1 MDRSKNGERIG
12 MTEPPAAR
20 PATIRTVAM
29 RAGVSKSLVSLVLRG
44 SPHVSPARRDAV
56 QQAID
61 ELGYRPNAI
70 ARQLTAQRT
79 QTVGLLLNDLRNPWF
94 VDCLE
99 GITAVL
105 DEHGYRCLLADAR
118 VDRRA
123 DEALLR
129 GFLEMRVDGLLLA
142 GSMPS
147 TASITA
153 AAAAVP
159 TVVAAGRDIVL
170 PRVDVIANDDRI
182 GTTLAVEHLIELGHR
197 RIAHLAGG
205 HGAVARFRHDAY
217 VDVMTAHGLADRIT
231 IEAGDMTEEGG
242 YRAAVRLLGRP
253 DRPTAVFAV
262 NDISCIGAMSAAA
275 ELGLRVPQDVS
286 MVGYDNTSLAQ
297 VRHLWLTSVDNANI
311 EVGRRAARAL
321 LRRMADPT
329 RPGDVQLL
337 RPALQVRGSTAAP

>member
-1 MDRSKNGERIG
+1 LSE
-12 MTEPPAAR
+12 PAAGR
-20 PATIRTVAM
+20 PATIRTVAE

-44 SPHVSPARRDAV
+44 SPHVSPAKRRAV

-61 ELGYRPNAI
+61 DLGYRPNAI
-70 ARQLTAQRT
+70 ARQLSAQRT
-79 QTVGLLLNDLRNPWF
+79 QTIGLLLNDLRNPWF

-99 GITAVL
+99 GITTVL
-105 DEHGYRCLLADAR
+105 DEHGYRCMLADAR
-118 VDRRA
+118 VDRQG
-123 DEALLR
+123 DEGLLR
-129 GFLEMRVDGLLLA
+129 GFLEMRVDGLVLV
-142 GSMPS
+142 GSMPC
-147 TASITA
+147 TPAIIA

-170 PRVDVIANDDRI
+170 PRVDVVANDDRI
-182 GTTLAVEHLIELGHR
+182 GTTLAVEHLIDLGHR

-205 HGAVARFRHDAY
+205 HEAVARLRRDAY
-217 VDVMTAHGLADRIT
+217 VEVMAAHGLADQVAV
-231 IEAGDMTEEGG
+231 EPGDTTEEGG
-242 YRAAVRLLGRP
+242 YRAAVRLLGRG
-253 DRPTAVFAV
+253 DRPSAVFAV

-321 LRRMADPT
+321 LRRIADPT
-329 RPGDVQLL
+329 MPAQEQLL
-337 RPALQVRGSTAAP
+337 RPTLRVRGSTAAP

>member
-1 MDRSKNGERIG
+1 
-12 MTEPPAAR
+12 MTEPPAVR

-44 SPHVSPARRDAV
+44 SPHVSPARREAV

-94 VDCLE
+94 VDCLD
-99 GITAVL
+99 GITTVL
-105 DEHGYRCLLADAR
+105 DEHGYRCMLADAR

-123 DEALLR
+123 DEALIR
-129 GFLEMRVDGLLLA
+129 GFLEMRVDGLLLV

-147 TASITA
+147 TPSITA

-205 HGAVARFRHDAY
+205 HGAVARLRRDAY
-217 VDVMTAHGLADRIT
+217 VDVMTTHVLADRIT
-231 IEAGDMTEEGG
+231 IEAGDTTEEGG
-242 YRAAVRLLGRP
+242 YRAAVRLLARP

-329 RPGDVQLL
+329 RPADEQLL
-337 RPALQVRGSTAAP
+337 RPALRVRGTTAAP

>member
-1 MDRSKNGERIG
+1 MS
-12 MTEPPAAR
+12 MSEPSAR
-20 PATIRTVAM
+20 PATIRTVAEQ
-29 RAGVSKSLVSLVLRG
+29 AGVSKSLVSLVLRG
-44 SPHVSPARRDAV
+44 SPHVSPAKREAV

-70 ARQLTAQRT
+70 ARQLTTQRT
-79 QTVGLLLNDLRNPWF
+79 QTIGLLLNDLRNPWF
-94 VDCLE
+94 VECLE
-99 GITAVL
+99 GITTVL
-105 DEHGYRCLLADAR
+105 DERGYRCMLADAR

-129 GFLEMRVDGLLLA
+129 GFLEMRVDGLVLV

-147 TASITA
+147 TPSNTA

-159 TVVAAGRDIVL
+159 TVVAAGRDIAL
-170 PRVDVIANDDRI
+170 PRVDVIANDDRV
-182 GTTLAVEHLIELGHR
+182 GTTLAVEHLIELGHH

-205 HGAVARFRHDAY
+205 HEAVARLRRDAY
-217 VDVMTAHGLADRIT
+217 VDVMTAHGLADQIAV
-231 IEAGDMTEEGG
+231 EPGDATEDGG
-242 YRAAVRLLGRP
+242 YRAAVRLLTRP
-253 DRPTAVFAV
+253 DRPTAGFAV
-262 NDISCIGAMSAAA
+262 NDISCIGAMSAAV

-321 LRRMADPT
+321 LRRMSDPARPADE
-329 RPGDVQLL
+329 QLL
-337 RPALQVRGSTAAP
+337 RPTLRVRGSTAPA

>member
-1 MDRSKNGERIG
+1 MS
-12 MTEPPAAR
+12 EPTPAR
-20 PATIRTVAM
+20 PATIRTVAE

-44 SPHVSPARRDAV
+44 SPHVSPAKREAV
-56 QQAID
+56 QRAID

-70 ARQLTAQRT
+70 ARQLTAKRT
-79 QTVGLLLNDLRNPWF
+79 HTIGLLLNDLRNPWF

-99 GITAVL
+99 GITTVL

-118 VDRRA
+118 LDRRA

-129 GFLEMRVDGLLLA
+129 GFLEMRVDGLVLV

-147 TASITA
+147 TPSVTT

-170 PRVDVIANDDRI
+170 PRVDVIANDDRM
-182 GTTLAVEHLIELGHR
+182 GTTLAVEHLIALGHR

-205 HGAVARFRHDAY
+205 HEAVARLRRDAY
-217 VDVMTAHGLADRIT
+217 LDVMRAHGLADHIT
-231 IEAGDMTEEGG
+231 VEPGDATEEGG
-242 YRAAVRLLGRP
+242 YRSAVRLLGRP

-262 NDISCIGAMSAAA
+262 NDISCIGAMSAAT
-275 ELGLRVPQDVS
+275 ELGLRVPHDVS

-297 VRHLWLTSVDNANI
+297 VRHLWLTTVDNAST

-321 LRRMADPT
+321 VRRIADPT
-329 RPGDVQLL
+329 RAADEQLL
-337 RPALQVRGSTAAP
+337 PPTLRVRGSTAAP

>member
-1 MDRSKNGERIG
+1 MSG
-12 MTEPPAAR
+12 PAGAR
-20 PATIRTVAM
+20 PATIRTVAG

-44 SPHVSPARRDAV
+44 SPHVSPAKREAV
-56 QQAID
+56 RQAMD
-61 ELGYRPNAI
+61 ELDYRPNAI

-99 GITAVL
+99 GITTVL

-129 GFLEMRVDGLLLA
+129 SFLEMRVDGLVLV

-147 TASITA
+147 TPSITA
-153 AAAAVP
+153 AASAVP

-170 PRVDVIANDDRI
+170 PRVDVIANDDRV

-205 HGAVARFRHDAY
+205 HGAVARLRRDAY
-217 VDVMTAHGLADRIT
+217 IAVMTERGLADQIT
-231 IEAGDMTEEGG
+231 VEPGDATEEGG

-262 NDISCIGAMSAAA
+262 NDISCIGAMSAVA

-321 LRRMADPT
+321 LQRIAEPARAAT
-329 RPGDVQLL
+329 EQLL
-337 RPALQVRGSTAAP
+337 RPTLRVRGSTAAP